1 MQKPSPRISVR
12 WLRTAALLV
21 CAFTLSA
28 DTLGFVE
35 QKFSYLSF
43 DRGAWDR
50 DARLPCYVYT
60 ARQDGAVVE
69 VLRIGS
75 GNLVPFKATKGLTV
89 KVCGDTASFDEGFE
103 AGPPIAGS
111 ARR

>member
-1 MQKPSPRISVR
+1 MFAPRLLPKS
-12 WLRTAALLV
+12 ALLLL
-21 CAFTLSA
+21 ALSLSA

-50 DARLPCYVYT
+50 DAKLPCYLYT

-75 GNLVPFKATKGLTV
+75 GNLVPFKATKDLTV

-103 AGPPIAGS
+103 AGTPIAGGGGHMKPS
-111 ARR
+111 R